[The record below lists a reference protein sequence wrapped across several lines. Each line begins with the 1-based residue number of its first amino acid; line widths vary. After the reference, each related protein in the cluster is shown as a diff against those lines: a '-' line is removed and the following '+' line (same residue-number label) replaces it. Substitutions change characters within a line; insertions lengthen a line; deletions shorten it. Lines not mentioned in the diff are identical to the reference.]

1 MSHAALLVTVGA
13 VVTCVLAALVFRPTG
28 TAEERRMRE
37 ERRMLRALEAQRR
50 IRDAR
55 RARETNRRAP
65 FYAQPAVAAAPQVD
79 VDDRQETELRIADR
93 ERKQEEKEDAAA
105 RKAQRDAEKRTQR
118 REEQERKAT
127 AKVER
132 SKARAA
138 EKQQRQDEKAAL
150 KAERPSQPQ
159 AAAIAEAEADEKPK
173 PLAELP
179 LFSWANR
186 DDDDQP
192 TRRNT

>member
-55 RARETNRRAP
+55 RARETGRRP
-65 FYAQPAVAAAPQVD
+65 TLYAQPAAAAATQLD
-79 VDDRQETELRIADR
+79 VDDRQETELRVADQ
-93 ERKQEEKEDAAA
+93 ERKREEKEEAAA
-105 RKAQRDAEKRTQR
+105 RKAQRDAEKRAQR

-138 EKQQRQDEKAAL
+138 EKQQRHDEKDQL
-150 KAERPSQPQ
+150 SEQPQ
-159 AAAIAEAEADEKPK
+159 AAPVAEAEADEPPK

-186 DDDDQP
+186 DDDQP